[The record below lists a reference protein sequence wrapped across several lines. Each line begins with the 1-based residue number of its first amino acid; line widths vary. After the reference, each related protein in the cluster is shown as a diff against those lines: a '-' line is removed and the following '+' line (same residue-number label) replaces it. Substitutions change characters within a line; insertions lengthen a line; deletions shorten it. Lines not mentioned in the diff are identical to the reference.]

1 MTEQQLNI
9 IKLVTNHKQY
19 NTLKK
24 ELAKSSYEPISIV
37 PKDYIQVFNNSLLNI
52 AKLFGKRIEYTV
64 DDMTMYD
71 CVVDIDGV
79 TFTALYSCDDDEEA
93 DMIDEIIEYIED
105 YDDYFSLQQG
115 EFIPSLVSK
124 KGFLVVYSGSSK
136 NLTATLFEGT
146 TLISEYK
153 HKNFYDFC
161 DEVVAQNNKCACTI
175 NSLIDTAG
183 GKWLIWGD
191 SETREA
197 FITLIP
203 DIIEGV

>member
-1 MTEQQLNI
+1 MTEQQQRI
-9 IKLVTNHKQY
+9 MQLVANHKQY
-19 NTLKK
+19 NALEK
-24 ELAKSSYEPISIV
+24 ELAESFYEPIHIV
-37 PKDYIQVFNNSLLNI
+37 PKDYIQVLDNSLLDI
-52 AKLFGKRIEYTV
+52 ARLFGKRIEYTV
-64 DDMTMYD
+64 DDMTYD
-71 CVVDIDGV
+71 CVVDVDGV
-79 TFTALYSCDDDEEA
+79 TFTALYSYDSDEEA

-124 KGFLVVYSGSSK
+124 KGFLIVYSRSSK

-146 TLISEYK
+146 TPISEYK
-153 HKNFYDFC
+153 YKNFYDFC
-161 DEVVAQNNKCACTI
+161 DEVVAQNNECAYTI
-175 NSLIDTAG
+175 NSLIDITG

-191 SETREA
+191 SETRET

>member
-9 IKLVTNHKQY
+9 IKLVTNHRQY
-19 NTLKK
+19 NVLKK

-37 PKDYIQVFNNSLLNI
+37 PKDYILVFDNSLLNI

-64 DDMTMYD
+64 DDMTYD
-71 CVVDIDGV
+71 CVVDVDGV
-79 TFTALYSCDDDEEA
+79 TFTALYSYDDDEEA
-93 DMIDEIIEYIED
+93 DMVDEIIEYIED

-124 KGFLVVYSGSSK
+124 KGFLIVYSGSSK
-136 NLTATLFEGT
+136 NLTATLFEET
-146 TLISEYK
+146 TPISEYK
-153 HKNFYDFC
+153 YKNFYDFC
-161 DEVVAQNNKCACTI
+161 DEVVAQNNECAYTI
-175 NSLIDTAG
+175 NSLIDIAG

-191 SETREA
+191 SETRET

-203 DIIEGV
+203 DIEGV